1 MKATQERRVDRF
13 VMGLCAFA
21 LLIAIGLMVFV

>member
-21 LLIAIGLMVFV
+21 AVIAIGLLIFV